1 MGSASSGDAIRS
13 ITDWAATPRS
23 SSSLGSRKPTEDFGS
38 LTFNEEVQRARL
50 PKEVFR
56 SLRRAIAHGEPIDHS
71 VADIIASALRADF
84 DDDVRAALRERVSA
98 LADRFPLYPNLDS
111 AGAR

>member
-38 LTFNEEVQRARL
+38 LTFNEEVQRAPHYL
-50 PKEVFR
+50 HGH
-56 SLRRAIAHGEPIDHS
+56 RRETLDM
-71 VADIIASALRADF
+71 VAAWLEA
-84 DDDVRAALRERVSA
+84 RE
-98 LADRFPLYPNLDS
+98 
-111 AGAR
+111 